1 MKKWDPAWGVAL
13 LGPLAAAACTSP
25 AVETAPRPE
34 PVLSR
39 SVEAKKLVEPG
50 AVAGAKNVAGV
61 FDFYVLSLSW
71 SPQHCATRRS
81 PRPDDPQCGSGR
93 SFGFIVHGLW
103 PQYVTGYPE
112 SCTVPQPVAP
122 ELAQR
127 MLRIMPG
134 LRLIQHEWDKH
145 GTCSGLS
152 SEQYFAQIETLWAG
166 LQIPSRYLMPAEP
179 LHTSAMALRA
189 ELLAANPALPADG
202 SSVAVVCQGE
212 QLQELRLCYGK
223 DFRPRACTAT
233 VADSCPAPGFVIRPV
248 ARRQE

>member
-1 MKKWDPAWGVAL
+1 MRYIRFPTWGVAFF
-13 LGPLAAAACTSP
+13 GPLLAAGCTSP

-34 PVLSR
+34 PVLR
-39 SVEAKKLVEPG
+39 RPPVAKKIIDPG
-50 AVAGAKNVAGV
+50 PVAGAKNVAGV

-81 PRPDDPQCGSGR
+81 PRPDDPQCGSGH

-112 SCTVPQPVAP
+112 SCAVPQPVAP
-122 ELAQR
+122 ELVQR

-152 SEQYFAQIETLWAG
+152 VDQYFAQIESLWAG
-166 LQIPSRYLMPAEP
+166 LRIPQRYLLPAEP
-179 LHTSAMALRA
+179 LATSAMALRA
-189 ELLAANPALPADG
+189 ELLAANPTLPPDG

-212 QLQELRLCYGK
+212 QLQEVRLCYDK
-223 DFRPRACTAT
+223 ELRPRACSAA
-233 VADSCPAPGFVIRPV
+233 VADSCPAPGFSVRPV
-248 ARRQE
+248 GR